1 MKIQMKS
8 SLLATS
14 VQSFCSN
21 LLEITKMCYFS
32 FRRNN
37 EQNSTQVSEINN
49 ISGTSISIK
58 CITHSLSVWPGL
70 HFQLQTLAER
80 LL

>member
-14 VQSFCSN
+14 VQFLCSN
-21 LLEITKMCYFS
+21 LLEITKMYYFS
-32 FRRNN
+32 FMHNN
-37 EQNSTQVSEINN
+37 VQNSTQVSENN

-70 HFQLQTLAER
+70 HFQLQTLGER

>member
-1 MKIQMKS
+1 MKIQMKI

-14 VQSFCSN
+14 VQFICSN
-21 LLEITKMCYFS
+21 LLEITKMYYFS
-32 FRRNN
+32 FMHNN
-37 EQNSTQVSEINN
+37 VQNSTQVSENN
-49 ISGTSISIK
+49 KISGTSISIK

-70 HFQLQTLAER
+70 HFQLQTLGER